1 MGEFSGREPCPA
13 RILDDIGGAFS
24 MGAVGGSIWHSV
36 KGFRNS
42 PKGWSNSFKGSLEA
56 VKARGPVVGG
66 NFAVWGALF
75 ASFDCSFAALRHKED
90 PWNSIMSGAATGAV
104 LAARAGPK
112 AAGKNALMGGVLLA
126 AIEGLGIMITKMTAP
141 PMPTADDFA
150 AQGAQDP
157 LAPPSAS
164 LFPSSGSS
172 GGGGGMS
179 DLFGVGAP
187 GSEND
192 PEFSLDSDF
201 SPTDPGNSML
211 DPAPS
216 EPKKKGW

>member
-126 AIEGLGIMITKMTAP
+126 AIEGLGIMITKVGGHTC
-141 PMPTADDFA
+141 
-150 AQGAQDP
+150 GGY
-157 LAPPSAS
+157 SEIAS
-164 LFPSSGSS
+164 IAKAVRATRHSSRLPRTS
-172 GGGGGMS
+172 
-179 DLFGVGAP
+179 LVP
-187 GSEND
+187 
-192 PEFSLDSDF
+192 FSYR
-201 SPTDPGNSML
+201 TRR
-211 DPAPS
+211 
-216 EPKKKGW
+216 

>member
-1 MGEFSGREPCPA
+1 MRWVFGDSVDRK
-13 RILDDIGGAFS
+13 GGPS
-24 MGAVGGSIWHSV
+24 HSTQL
-36 KGFRNS
+36 S
-42 PKGWSNSFKGSLEA
+42 LASNLT
-56 VKARGPVVGG
+56 RP
-66 NFAVWGALF
+66 
-75 ASFDCSFAALRHKED
+75 
-90 PWNSIMSGAATGAV
+90 
-104 LAARAGPK
+104 
-112 AAGKNALMGGVLLA
+112 VLLPHSQ
-126 AIEGLGIMITKMTAP
+126 MTAP

-201 SPTDPGNSML
+201 GPTDPGNSML

-216 EPKKKGW
+216 EPKMKGWW